1 MGFMKNAKVYLYIL
15 AAAVA
20 LSACA
25 KRDNEFAARKNGAG
39 APIVNGQQAAN
50 ADAAAAAAGYTV
62 DIMGIQQPVQSGGGL
77 SVTSTI
83 SVNSKNYQINT
94 THYQIGQVSTTSA
107 TFDGATFQVSGV
119 CGSETCSPYYLVI
132 EISRVVNGGN
142 QRIKQMAMRKYFYY
156 TNANSSRDMA
166 MSLGANE
173 FMSIQDIINTFD
185 QAVVQ

>member
-1 MGFMKNAKVYLYIL
+1 MGFMKNSKVYLYIL
-15 AAAVA
+15 SAAVA
-20 LSACA
+20 LTACA

-39 APIVNGQQAAN
+39 APIVNGQQADN

-62 DIMGIQQPVQSGGGL
+62 DILGIQQPVQSGGGL

-83 SVNSKNYQINT
+83 SVNSKSYQINT
-94 THYQIGQVSTTSA
+94 THYSIGQVSTTTA
-107 TFDGATFQVSGV
+107 TFDGANFQVSGV

-132 EISRVVNGGN
+132 EITRNG
-142 QRIKQMAMRKYFYY
+142 QRINQKAMRKYFYY

-166 MSLGANE
+166 LSLGANE

>member
-1 MGFMKNAKVYLYIL
+1 MGFTKNAKIYLYIAV
-15 AAAVA
+15 AALA

-25 KRDNEFAARKNGAG
+25 KRDSEFAARKNGAG

-50 ADAAAAAAGYTV
+50 ADAAAEAAGYKV
-62 DIMGIQQPVQSGGGL
+62 DIMDIKTPVQSGNGL

-83 SVNSKNYQINT
+83 SVNDKNYQINT
-94 THYQIGQVSTTSA
+94 THPQVGQVSSTTA
-107 TFDGATFQVSGV
+107 NFDGASFKVSGV

-132 EISRVVNGGN
+132 EISRGG
-142 QRIKQMAMRKYFYY
+142 QRIKQTAMRKYFYY

-173 FMSIQDIINTFD
+173 FMTIQEIINAFD
-185 QAVVQ
+185 QAVVE

>member
-1 MGFMKNAKVYLYIL
+1 MGFMKSAKVYLYIL

-25 KRDNEFAARKNGAG
+25 KRDSEFAARKNGAG

-50 ADAAAAAAGYTV
+50 ADAAAAAAGYSV
-62 DIMGIQQPVQSGGGL
+62 DIMGIQQPIQNGGGL

-83 SVNSKNYQINT
+83 SVNNKNYQINT
-94 THYQIGQVSTTSA
+94 THYAIGQVSSTSA
-107 TFDGATFQVSGV
+107 NFDGATFQVSGV

-132 EISRVVNGGN
+132 EITRNG

-156 TNANSSRDMA
+156 SNANSNRDMA

>member
-1 MGFMKNAKVYLYIL
+1 MGFMKNTKVYLYIVV
-15 AAAVA
+15 AAFA

-25 KRDNEFAARKNGAG
+25 KRDSEFAARKNGAG

-50 ADAAAAAAGYTV
+50 ADAAAEANGYKV
-62 DIMGIQQPVQSGGGL
+62 DIMGIQAPVQSGGGL

-83 SVNSKNYQINT
+83 SVNNKNYQIVT
-94 THYQIGQVSTTSA
+94 THYQVATVSSTTA

-119 CGSETCSPYYLVI
+119 CGSEVCSPYYLVI
-132 EISRVVNGGN
+132 EISRNG
-142 QRIKQMAMRKYFYY
+142 QRIKQTAMRKYFFY
-156 TNANSSRDMA
+156 TNASSNQDLA

-185 QAVVQ
+185 QAVVTQ